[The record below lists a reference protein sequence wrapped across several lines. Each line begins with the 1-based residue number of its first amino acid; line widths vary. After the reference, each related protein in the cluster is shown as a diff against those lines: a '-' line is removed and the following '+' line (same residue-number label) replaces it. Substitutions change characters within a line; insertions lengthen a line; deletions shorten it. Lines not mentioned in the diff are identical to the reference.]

1 MNGLLGFLINLK
13 LILQNSYSMYHYSFN
28 DCFEKT
34 CDINDIKICLY
45 NSLNH
50 FKEISKKYPDKVKG
64 ILTDRSPNNILVTS
78 DLFLSDVILSLGRD
92 EKNYALKNFTKYPIE
107 DFYPDLDIE
116 NILSNSYTLQVNKIH
131 YDGFCA
137 KINHIHDG
145 FLFSL
150 ALHDDLKNNQLSI
163 FENKENEILIDNMYG
178 FQENSEYN
186 IKKIEDKIQSS
197 KVGFEKF
204 ITLFENSIYFKSFED
219 EFNGLTGSTQE
230 AIYQKFLR
238 AKERNLPT
246 DFSADKDLIKDVTPD
261 KEKEIKIY
269 ELRIFE
275 PVCVRLYFFEESKEK
290 IYLASVSKKP
300 AKKVQ
305 SNDIRTSI
313 ALIKSLIKIKK

>member
-1 MNGLLGFLINLK
+1 
-13 LILQNSYSMYHYSFN
+13 
-28 DCFEKT
+28 
-34 CDINDIKICLY
+34 
-45 NSLNH
+45 
-50 FKEISKKYPDKVKG
+50 
-64 ILTDRSPNNILVTS
+64 
-78 DLFLSDVILSLGRD
+78 
-92 EKNYALKNFTKYPIE
+92 
-107 DFYPDLDIE
+107 
-116 NILSNSYTLQVNKIH
+116 
-131 YDGFCA
+131 
-137 KINHIHDG
+137 
-145 FLFSL
+145 
-150 ALHDDLKNNQLSI
+150 
-163 FENKENEILIDNMYG
+163 MYG